1 MHTFLLDMVR
11 GESEHHI
18 AEESDAAMS
27 SVHANCTEYYR
38 RLNSMRVPYD
48 IGRLSTN
55 IGCKTSFNGFTAEQ
69 WKNYAI
75 IYAKA
80 CLWGLLPGSA
90 YKSMCLLCD
99 IVSLIS
105 QPILTLDDVTRL
117 YRLLHDH
124 HKTYCEVYGRF
135 QVTVNYHMALH
146 LPDVILDHGPPHAFW
161 CFSYE
166 RVNGI
171 LASTPTNNRSI
182 ESEILERFLRDF
194 TFAHTELPTLPI
206 SVTYHPVLS
215 EIIAPDDAE
224 LPFRCSYSQ
233 VR

>member
-1 MHTFLLDMVR
+1 M
-11 GESEHHI
+11 
-18 AEESDAAMS
+18 
-27 SVHANCTEYYR
+27 
-38 RLNSMRVPYD
+38 PYD
-48 IGRLSTN
+48 IGRLPTN
-55 IGCKTSFNGFTAEQ
+55 FGCKTSFSGFTAQQ

-75 IYAKA
+75 VYAKA

-124 HKTYCEVYGRF
+124 HKTYRDVYGKF

-146 LPDVILDHGPPHAFW
+146 LPDIILDYGPPHAFW

-166 RVNGI
+166 RMNGI

-182 ESEILERFLRDF
+182 ESEILERYLRDF
-194 TFAHTELPTLPI
+194 TYAHKELPALPASI
-206 SVTYHPVLS
+206 TYQPLLN
-215 EIIAPDDAE
+215 EIIGPDDVE
-224 LPFRCSYSQ
+224 LPF
-233 VR
+233 